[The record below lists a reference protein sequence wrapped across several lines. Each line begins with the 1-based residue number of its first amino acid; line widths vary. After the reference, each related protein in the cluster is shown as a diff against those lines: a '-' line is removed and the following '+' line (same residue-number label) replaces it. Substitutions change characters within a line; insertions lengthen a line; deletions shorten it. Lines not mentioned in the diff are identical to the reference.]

1 MTYKRFINHDD
12 TILDNYGEQLISTDE
27 IVDKL
32 NQLHYENKQLGAEV
46 SETSYEYNML
56 ILEHQKLEKE
66 NKELKQ
72 SNKDA
77 WNLIQFIYEEI
88 KEEGSMDWGRIQDLV
103 EF

>member
-46 SETSYEYNML
+46 SETNYEYNML
-56 ILEHQKLEKE
+56 ILEHQKLERE
-66 NKELKQ
+66 NKELK
-72 SNKDA
+72 KR
-77 WNLIQFIYEEI
+77 I
-88 KEEGSMDWGRIQDLV
+88 KELERNEGV
-103 EF
+103 K

>member
-56 ILEHQKLEKE
+56 ILEHQKLERE
-66 NKELKQ
+66 NKELK
-72 SNKDA
+72 KK
-77 WNLIQFIYEEI
+77 I
-88 KEEGSMDWGRIQDLV
+88 KRRGNSPQI
-103 EF
+103 